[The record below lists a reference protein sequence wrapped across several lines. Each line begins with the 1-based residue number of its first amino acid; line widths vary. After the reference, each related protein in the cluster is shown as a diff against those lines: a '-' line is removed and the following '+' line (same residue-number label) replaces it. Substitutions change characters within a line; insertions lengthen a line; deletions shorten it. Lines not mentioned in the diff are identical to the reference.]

1 MIPLLEID
9 PGLVLP
15 DGTAISACLSMLT
28 PSQQVRQFAPAA
40 ALAS

>member
-1 MIPLLEID
+1 MIPLLELE

-15 DGTAISACLSMLT
+15 DGTEVSVCLHALT
-28 PSQQVRQFAPAA
+28 PPQQVSLFAPAA